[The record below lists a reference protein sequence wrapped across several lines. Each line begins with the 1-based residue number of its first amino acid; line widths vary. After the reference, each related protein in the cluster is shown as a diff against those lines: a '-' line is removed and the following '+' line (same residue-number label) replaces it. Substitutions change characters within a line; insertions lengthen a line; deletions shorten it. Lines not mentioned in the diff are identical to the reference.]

1 MLPVSLI
8 GLGVQ
13 LLPPSVFGHNYV
25 YLYFQ
30 KPLSECPIKYNIS
43 IVDNTGKII
52 HEDVISSLQ
61 TVNITNCRPYT
72 NYTVIVSGINRGY
85 FVGETKYSIVSAE
98 AGMSIINIYF
108 KTSASAVQ
116 QDFHIDLAFID
127 KLMTIIVFDGM

>member
-1 MLPVSLI
+1 MLP
-8 GLGVQ
+8 
-13 LLPPSVFGHNYV
+13 PPSVCAHNYM

-30 KPLSECPIKYNIS
+30 KPLSECPIEYNIL
-43 IVDNTGKII
+43 IVDNTGKVI
-52 HEDVISSLQ
+52 HEEVIASLE

-72 NYTVIVSGINRGY
+72 NYTVIVSSINRGY
-85 FVGETKYSIVSAE
+85 AVGETEHSIVSAE